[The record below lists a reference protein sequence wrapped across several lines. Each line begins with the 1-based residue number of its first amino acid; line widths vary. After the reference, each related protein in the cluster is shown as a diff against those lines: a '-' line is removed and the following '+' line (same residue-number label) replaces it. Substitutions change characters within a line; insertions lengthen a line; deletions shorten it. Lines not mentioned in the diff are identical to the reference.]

1 MPGGVSRASGK
12 NNAEGKARSSAG
24 RVGERI
30 VGVDLG
36 MTSVITAYVPAP
48 GKPPKVIPAEKGT
61 PTLGAVVGYADPEG
75 PIVGR
80 AAQDMLT
87 TAPEETV
94 TGIKRL
100 LGRKVTSQAVRD
112 LNARVGYAI
121 VEGEDSDAVIEIRG
135 QKITPPQVAGLLL
148 SQVRRFCEAHLGEPV
163 RRCVIAVPAYFNS
176 GQKAAV
182 KRAGALAGLE
192 VVKLVHEP
200 TAVALSYGYNKSG
213 DARIVIVDMGGVR
226 LDISVMEITGNVF
239 DVVATG
245 GDAYLGGAN
254 LDARLAE
261 WILTNIQK
269 KFGKDLRQEP
279 QLLMK
284 VRTAA
289 EQAKREL
296 SRFKAVDLQ
305 IPLAI
310 GAKSKSNIAQL
321 RLGRDVV
328 EQLADDLVTRVVGL
342 VQHVLE
348 DRNLTVD
355 DIDDVILVGGA
366 TRTPLLRR
374 RIAAFIGKEPRSTVP
389 PEEVIALGAAL
400 LADSLSRSA
409 VESTADLLEEPI
421 GIALSDGRFMK
432 IIDKDSKLPITRRV
446 MIPTTRDNQHV
457 VEVDV
462 FQGEGDDIL
471 NTEYLGSVAFSD
483 IEEAKAGEAKLVV
496 DLILDTARVLC
507 VTSPEDGR
515 SGERFEFNTKGH
527 ASRKPKGKKAKKAAK
542 KAPVPAEPFF
552 KVAQPKRKQA

>member
-1 MPGGVSRASGK
+1 MSRAGGK
-12 NNAEGKARSSAG
+12 NGADGKARSAPRAG
-24 RVGERI
+24 GRI

-36 MTSVITAYVPAP
+36 MTSVISAYVHTS
-48 GKPPKVIPAEKGT
+48 GKPPRVIPSEKKAPG
-61 PTLGAVVGYADPEG
+61 LAAVVSYADPKS
-75 PIVGR
+75 PVVGR

-87 TAPEETV
+87 TAPAKTV

-100 LGRKVTSQAVRD
+100 LGRKITSQAVRD

-121 VEGEDSDAVIEIRG
+121 VEAEDGDAAIEIQG
-135 QKITPPQVAGLLL
+135 LTIHPPEVASLLL
-148 SQVRRFCEAHLGEPV
+148 AQVRRFCESHLGENV
-163 RRCVIAVPAYFNS
+163 RRCVIAVPAYFNAN
-176 GQKAAV
+176 QKSAV
-182 KRAGALAGLE
+182 KKAGAAAGLE

-200 TAVALSYGYNKSG
+200 TAVALAYGYNRSG

-261 WILTNIQK
+261 WILASIQK
-269 KFGKDLRQEP
+269 KFGRDLRQEA
-279 QLLMK
+279 QLLLK

-305 IPLAI
+305 IPMVV
-310 GAKSKSNIAQL
+310 GSKSKSNIAQL
-321 RLGRDVV
+321 RLGRDTV

-366 TRTPLLRR
+366 TRTPLLRK
-374 RIAAFIGKEPRSTVP
+374 RITSFFGKEPRSTVP

-400 LADSLSRSA
+400 LADSLNRSA
-409 VESTADLLEEPI
+409 EATVDLLEAPI

-432 IIDKDSKLPITRRV
+432 IIDKNSKLPITRRV
-446 MIPTTRDNQHV
+446 MIPTTRDNQRV

-462 FQGEGDDIL
+462 FQGDSDDIL
-471 NTEYLGSVAFSD
+471 DTEYLGSVAFGD
-483 IEEAKAGEAKLVV
+483 VGEAKAGEAKLVV
-496 DLILDTARVLC
+496 DLMLNGERILTIS
-507 VTSPEDGR
+507 SPEEGR
-515 SGERFEFNTKGH
+515 GGERFEFKTVGH
-527 ASRKPKGKKAKKAAK
+527 KKRKPPKKDDDAI
-542 KAPVPAEPFF
+542 PADPFF
-552 KVAQPKRKQA
+552 EVAQAKAT